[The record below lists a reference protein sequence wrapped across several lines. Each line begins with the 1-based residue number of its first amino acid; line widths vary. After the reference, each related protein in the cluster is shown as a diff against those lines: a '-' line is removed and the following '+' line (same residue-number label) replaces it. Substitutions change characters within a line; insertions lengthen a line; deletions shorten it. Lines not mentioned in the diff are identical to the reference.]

1 MPWPCQVGTL
11 MTHIVLLGDS
21 IFDNA
26 RYTERGPDVISQV
39 RQLLPPGWRA
49 CLRAV
54 DGATAEDVPFQ
65 LQHVPPDASHLVLSV
80 GGNDALMSSSIL
92 NISYSTSQAVAALAD
107 VSRRFEEKYRHAV
120 GACQQLN
127 LPLTI
132 CTIYTG
138 VFLTRLTSGWFQSA
152 SWSSMT

>member
-1 MPWPCQVGTL
+1 

-39 RQLLPPGWRA
+39 RQLLPPRWRA

-54 DGATAEDVPFQ
+54 DGATAEDFPFQ

-80 GGNDALMSSSIL
+80 GGNDALVSSSIL
-92 NISYSTSQAVAALAD
+92 NTPADCTSEAVATLAD
-107 VSRRFEEKYRHAV
+107 VSRRFEEKYRLAV
-120 GACQQLN
+120 EACQHLN
-127 LPLTI
+127 HL
-132 CTIYTG
+132 
-138 VFLTRLTSGWFQSA
+138 
-152 SWSSMT
+152 